1 MTDRRFRPAAARET
15 GDDDP
20 DVRELMTHRL
30 VGIAHNA
37 DADVALRLLGSAAV
51 RHLAVMDGSC
61 CLGLVF
67 EHDVLTYFA
76 RQPLHP
82 GMHLTVGQLCRQ
94 VPQVSESDRRSTL
107 ARLMTSHGVD
117 AVAVTRD
124 EQLIG
129 LVTAVDVV
137 RSLTAHRP
145 APLDAAT

>member
-61 CLGLVF
+61 CLAWYSNMTCSPTSLGN
-67 EHDVLTYFA
+67 HCI
-76 RQPLHP
+76 P
-82 GMHLTVGQLCRQ
+82 GC
-94 VPQVSESDRRSTL
+94 
-107 ARLMTSHGVD
+107 
-117 AVAVTRD
+117 
-124 EQLIG
+124 I
-129 LVTAVDVV
+129 
-137 RSLTAHRP
+137 
-145 APLDAAT
+145 

>member
-1 MTDRRFRPAAARET
+1 
-15 GDDDP
+15 
-20 DVRELMTHRL
+20 
-30 VGIAHNA
+30 
-37 DADVALRLLGSAAV
+37 
-51 RHLAVMDGSC
+51 
-61 CLGLVF
+61 
-67 EHDVLTYFA
+67 
-76 RQPLHP
+76 
-82 GMHLTVGQLCRQ
+82 MHLTVGQLCRQ